1 MEVNVFLYL
10 AVIFLAAFIMK
21 GVSGKLKMPEVTGY
35 VLVGVMLGVSLLRL
49 LSPQVLDDLS
59 SVSTIAL
66 GIIAFVIGS
75 ELRFDIIRKL
85 GKTILFI
92 VVFECFIAFALVYAG
107 IQLLFPGNPE
117 MALLL
122 GAVASATAPAATVA
136 VIKQYGAK
144 GPLTSTIMAVVGI
157 DDAIALIIYVV
168 ASAFVS
174 SSLLGGEVHIT
185 QVALITLISLG
196 ESFGLGLAA
205 ALVYSFILRKT
216 KNTDWI
222 RFLLSAM
229 VFGLLGL
236 SELLNC
242 SELLAVM
249 VFGAIIVNRSPLL
262 GKKSGSIVEEAS
274 PFFLASFFILGG
286 AHLDLRA
293 VGNIAVIGLAYFGL
307 RSVGKIGGASLG
319 ALLGGASK
327 QVRNNIGLTLLP
339 QVGVAL
345 ALALSINK
353 EFTRPQYG
361 SAGAEMAGAIINI
374 LLFTTV
380 ITEVIGPLL
389 TSVAL
394 RRAGETSRSGNSPR
408 GG

>member
-1 MEVNVFLYL
+1 
-10 AVIFLAAFIMK
+10 
-21 GVSGKLKMPEVTGY
+21 
-35 VLVGVMLGVSLLRL
+35 
-49 LSPQVLDDLS
+49 
-59 SVSTIAL
+59 
-66 GIIAFVIGS
+66 
-75 ELRFDIIRKL
+75 
-85 GKTILFI
+85 
-92 VVFECFIAFALVYAG
+92 
-107 IQLLFPGNPE
+107 
-117 MALLL
+117 
-122 GAVASATAPAATVA
+122 
-136 VIKQYGAK
+136 
-144 GPLTSTIMAVVGI
+144 MAVVGI

-185 QVALITLISLG
+185 QVALVTLISLG

-293 VGNIAVIGLAYFGL
+293 VGNVAVIGLAYFGL